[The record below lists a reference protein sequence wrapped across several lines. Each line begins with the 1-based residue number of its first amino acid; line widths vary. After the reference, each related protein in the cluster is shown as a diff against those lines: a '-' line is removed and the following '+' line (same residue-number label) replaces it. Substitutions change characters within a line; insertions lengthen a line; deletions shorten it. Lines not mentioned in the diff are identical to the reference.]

1 MHFYLVKNPKNQNFE
16 KMKKIA
22 GDTIILHMF
31 TKSNNNM
38 IYGSWDMDLDGLD
51 FFVILGHF

>member
-1 MHFYLVKNPKNQNFE
+1 
-16 KMKKIA
+16 MKKIA